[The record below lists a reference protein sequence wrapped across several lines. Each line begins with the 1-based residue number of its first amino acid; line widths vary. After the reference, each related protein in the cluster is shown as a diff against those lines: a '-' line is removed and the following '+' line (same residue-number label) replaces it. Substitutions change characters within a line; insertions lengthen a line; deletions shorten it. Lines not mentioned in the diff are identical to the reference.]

1 MLSAIEATD
10 EVNCRSKRQKL
21 SEAGA
26 STESSATAAITSSSE
41 VIPSDASIND
51 YDYVEQKEWVL
62 HIPPRLTKSAYQILL
77 SCNAAPRQWHLEG
90 RFGSRTHLVEKGKIN
105 GIPILFNEEQMK
117 KMIESSNNHT
127 ELEEL
132 IKTDGV
138 SIVQKEFVQNHR
150 TRQQVPMLDARIH
163 PELEPGGYVIP
174 SIKPICTDAKY
185 SHGTHSFTYA
195 EMFGGIG
202 GFGVGLK
209 ALGGKCVFYSE
220 IDEQCRETYKLNF
233 PETDTSCIHGDIYD
247 VQDSELPRNLDLLVA
262 GFPCQPFTNLGDQP
276 GFRCM
281 KGRGHLFLQIVR
293 VLEIS
298 RPKAFLLENVPGLLS
313 MKDTLDVILKA
324 FRGAGYT
331 VYAEVC
337 SAAGLTATVRK
348 RLFFVGIRNDL
359 AKSESEGTNTTVE
372 SSLES
377 SGYQFPYIPD
387 LKLCAQDILDYDTLD
402 KSEADILKLTPETFD
417 QLRKSRWKPHHLAW
431 PNKKC
436 DTLTSHYGN
445 AVGRGDSQLVPS
457 ASPNPPRRF
466 SVRECA
472 RIMSFGNSFK
482 FISARHDQGE
492 MAYRK
497 QCYRMLGNAVCPPLI
512 AALAGSVL
520 DAIDVQMRDD
530 VDVDIKT
537 KAKAKGCWTEKGR
550 GVAIKLACQSLR
562 PEQSLPLPAGCLIS
576 LQTKYIN
583 GEESEPATRYSVTL
597 EPT

>member
-1 MLSAIEATD
+1 
-10 EVNCRSKRQKL
+10 
-21 SEAGA
+21 
-26 STESSATAAITSSSE
+26 
-41 VIPSDASIND
+41 
-51 YDYVEQKEWVL
+51 VL

-90 RFGSRTHLVEKGKIN
+90 RFGSRTHVVEEGKIN
-105 GIPILFNEEQMK
+105 GIPILFNEEHMK

-132 IKTDGV
+132 INTDDV
-138 SIVQKEFVQNHR
+138 SIVEKVFVQNHR
-150 TRQQVPMLDARIH
+150 TRQLVPTVDARIH
-163 PELEPGGYVIP
+163 PELEPEGYVIP
-174 SIKPICTDAKY
+174 SIKPICADAKY
-185 SHGTHSFTYA
+185 SHGAHSFTYA

-202 GFGVGLK
+202 GFGVGLE

-233 PETDTSCIHGDIYD
+233 PETETICIHGDIYD

-262 GFPCQPFTNLGDQP
+262 GFPCQPFSNLGDQP
-276 GFRCM
+276 GFQCE
-281 KGRGHLFLQIVR
+281 KGRGQLFLQIVR

-324 FRGAGYT
+324 LRGAGYT

-337 SAAGLTATVRK
+337 SAAGLTATARK
-348 RLFFVGIRNDL
+348 RLFFVGIRND
-359 AKSESEGTNTTVE
+359 EGTNTTVE
-372 SSLES
+372 SSQKS
-377 SGYQFPYIPD
+377 SNYQFPYMPD
-387 LKLCAQDILDYDTLD
+387 LKLSAQDILDYETLD
-402 KSEADILKLTPETFD
+402 KSEADILKLSPETFD
-417 QLRKSRWKPHHLAW
+417 QLRNSRWKPHHLAW

-472 RIMSFGNSFK
+472 RIMTFGNSFK
-482 FISARHDQGE
+482 FVSARHDQGE

-530 VDVDIKT
+530 VGVKT
-537 KAKAKGCWTEKGR
+537 KAKGCWTEIGR
-550 GVAIKLACQSLR
+550 DVAIKLACQSLR
-562 PEQSLPLPAGCLIS
+562 PEPSLPLPAGCLIS
-576 LQTKYIN
+576 LQTK
-583 GEESEPATRYSVTL
+583 
-597 EPT
+597 

>member
-1 MLSAIEATD
+1 MVPPPGTMTSATEEAPDD
-10 EVNCRSKRQKL
+10 EVSCRSKRQKL
-21 SEAGA
+21 SGAGA
-26 STESSATAAITSSSE
+26 STESSDTAAITSSSTKV
-41 VIPSDASIND
+41 VIEGDGS
-51 YDYVEQKEWVL
+51 VGVVKEWVL

-90 RFGSRTHLVEKGKIN
+90 RFGSRTHVVEKGKIN
-105 GIPILFNEEQMK
+105 GIPILYNEEQMK
-117 KMIESSNNHT
+117 KMIESSNNHNT

-132 IKTDGV
+132 INTDGV
-138 SIVQKEFVQNHR
+138 SIVEKEFVQNHR
-150 TRQQVPMLDARIH
+150 TRQLVPTVDARIH
-163 PELEPGGYVIP
+163 PELEPEGYEIP

-185 SHGTHSFTYA
+185 SHGAHSFTYA

-202 GFGVGLK
+202 GFGVGLE

-233 PETDTSCIHGDIYD
+233 PETETSCIHGDIYD

-262 GFPCQPFTNLGDQP
+262 GFPCQPFSNLGDQP
-276 GFRCM
+276 GFQCE
-281 KGRGHLFLQIVR
+281 KGRGQLFLQIVR

-324 FRGAGYT
+324 FRGAGYK

-359 AKSESEGTNTTVE
+359 AKSESEGT
-372 SSLES
+372 
-377 SGYQFPYIPD
+377 YQFPYIPD
-387 LKLCAQDILDYDTLD
+387 LKLSAQNILDYDTLD
-402 KSEADILKLTPETFD
+402 KSEANILKLSPETFD

-457 ASPNPPRRF
+457 SSPNPPRRF

-472 RIMSFGNSFK
+472 RIMAFGNFK
-482 FISARHDQGE
+482 FVSARHDQGE

-520 DAIDVQMRDD
+520 DAIDVQMSDD
-530 VDVDIKT
+530 VDVKT
-537 KAKAKGCWTEKGR
+537 KAAATSCWTEKGR
-550 GVAIKLACQSLR
+550 DVAIQLACQSLR
-562 PEQSLPLPAGCLIS
+562 PELSLPLPAGCLIS
-576 LQTKYIN
+576 LQTK
-583 GEESEPATRYSVTL
+583 
-597 EPT
+597 